1 MARKRAHAEI
11 GDSAH
16 VRTHVHSF
24 SVAEI
29 TGNNTNAPIT
39 TFIDRASSDNRRT
52 YRNEI
57 HVEPPS
63 PVKQARAGQLHQTQ
77 ADLPLPQPETDFA
90 SINLDRYEIDLDG
103 HDNASPT
110 RSSTPD
116 LPTFAKPSDPAL
128 QRFRDLRDIYGAKI
142 LRRHGTIRAADPD
155 CCRKC
160 KKVTDPEESLIYR
173 CKQCYGDHM
182 LCGPCMVAR
191 HELNPLHKIERW
203 NGRFFEKS
211 SLKSLGLRVQLGHP
225 PGERCCGS
233 VPIHADFV
241 VIHTNGIH
249 EVIVD
254 ACDCADN
261 RLDAGPPE
269 VQMLLAGWFPA
280 TDDKPRTCATLE
292 CLDHFRLT
300 THQAKT
306 TMYDY
311 YATLEKL
318 TDNTG
323 VKPPYRYHAFIRMC
337 REYGHLLM
345 LIQAGRLHC
354 QLGVA
359 GTKPGECAV
368 LCPCCPRPGV
378 NLPDGWEQAPPAYQ
392 FLYILFLALDAC
404 FRLKRRLVSSERKDP
419 ALGPGWSYLV
429 ESGPYREYLLTVT
442 DQKEMSTCSGL
453 AALDHANTKFSRGYA
468 ATGVGMGV
476 CARHE
481 FVQPN
486 GVGDLQKGER
496 YANMDW
502 IFASILRHAHPR
514 LRKIV
519 SYDILPPLLQL
530 HLAME
535 LMRFVIPKMH
545 IHSHTLICQ
554 LLFSLNLVP
563 GSAQTDGEGIE
574 RPWANIGGVASST
587 REMGPGSREDTL
599 NSHWGFWNWQKLLG
613 LGERLRTRA
622 DRAREEYA
630 AQLEAL
636 TEFSVQQEDR
646 VPVWLAMV
654 QKYEANPDA
663 PNPYA
668 TSAKGI
674 TEGDILLA
682 LEKDEEE
689 KTKSGQVPT
698 IHSVSPSSFVAAGLE
713 VEDQQ
718 RRLRVQVELKKA
730 ETTAQQI
737 DLVGLRR
744 KLNQSI
750 QRLRTLQAT
759 YTPGAIVALGAREN
773 VPNNEQPEQLPLFLP
788 SALSTAQRNVEPLK
802 RLAWIEDQLRD
813 GQCTTALVRL
823 RNQLHMKSR
832 LLTYKR
838 IQSRNQGANTRS
850 RTIVSR
856 NESKIRLHSEKYQ
869 MAWAAKCQLANGD
882 RSKVGFQVLRKEDI
896 RCMEDAEELLR
907 DAGKRRAQ
915 EERRRQRE
923 DTLRATRELPSLTAE
938 EEGER
943 AARGGEN
950 VREVS
955 WIWTAAGTSGTDA
968 ELEEALRIEWCKAYA
983 RTRRWGEEVQ
993 LVAEEVRRLGVTL
1006 EYNAQE
1012 WEDRAREVRVGAI
1025 IYEDAQAQ
1033 IAFALKQAAMYRRI
1047 AARAVISMTEER
1059 MGRGKKRRMPVDIWR
1074 AEEGE
1079 EGEMGRAEEEKEL
1092 DDLRANVSDEEFLL
1106 GGGEDDD

>member
-1 MARKRAHAEI
+1 MARKRTHAEI

-24 SVAEI
+24 SIAEI
-29 TGNNTNAPIT
+29 TGNNIHAPIT
-39 TFIDRASSDNRRT
+39 TFIDRASSDNRWT

-57 HVEPPS
+57 HVDPPS
-63 PVKQARAGQLHQTQ
+63 PVKQARAGQLHQAQTRV
-77 ADLPLPQPETDFA
+77 PLPQPQTDFA
-90 SINLDRYEIDLDG
+90 TINPDRYEIDLDG
-103 HDNASPT
+103 DDNAFPT
-110 RSSTPD
+110 RPSTPN
-116 LPTFAKPSDPAL
+116 LPKYAKPSDPAL
-128 QRFRDLRDIYGAKI
+128 HRFRALRDIYGANI
-142 LRRHGTIRAADPD
+142 LQRHGTIRAADPD

-160 KKVTDPEESLIYR
+160 KKVTDPEEFCIYR

-233 VPIHADFV
+233 VPIHTDFV

-249 EVIVD
+249 EVMVD

-269 VQMLLAGWFPA
+269 VQMLRAGWFPT

-306 TMYDY
+306 TIYDY

-345 LIQAGRLHC
+345 LILAGRLHC
-354 QLGVA
+354 GLGVA
-359 GTKPGECAV
+359 GTQPGQCTV

-378 NLPDGWEQAPPAYQ
+378 NLPDDWEQAPPQYQ
-392 FLYILFLALDAC
+392 FLYIMFLAMDAC

-419 ALGPGWSYLV
+419 SLGSGWSYLV

-453 AALDHANTKFSRGYA
+453 AALDHVNTKFSRGYA

-502 IFASILRHAHPR
+502 IFVSIMHHLHPQ
-514 LRKIV
+514 LRKII
-519 SYDILPPLLQL
+519 SYDIVCQWWKNLRSRLKKLPPLVRL

-535 LMRFVIPKMH
+535 LMCFVIPKMH

-613 LGERLRTRA
+613 LGKRLRTRA
-622 DRAREEYA
+622 DRAREEYS

-636 TEFSVQQEDR
+636 TQFSAQQEDR

-654 QKYEANPDA
+654 QEFEANPDA
-663 PNPYA
+663 KNLYA

-674 TEGDILLA
+674 TESDILLA
-682 LEKDEEE
+682 LERDEEE

-718 RRLRVQVELKKA
+718 RCLRVQVELKKA

-737 DLVGLRR
+737 DLVALRR

-750 QRLRTLQAT
+750 KRLRTLQAT
-759 YTPGAIVALGAREN
+759 YTPSTIVALAARQN
-773 VPNNEQPEQLPLFLP
+773 VANDEPPEQTPLFLP

-802 RLAWIEDQLRD
+802 RLAWMEDQLRD

-850 RTIVSR
+850 QTIVAR

-869 MAWAAKCQLANGD
+869 MAWAAKLQLANGD
-882 RSKVGFQVLRKEDI
+882 QSKRKDV
-896 RCMEDAEELLR
+896 
-907 DAGKRRAQ
+907 
-915 EERRRQRE
+915 
-923 DTLRATRELPSLTAE
+923 LRATGELPPLTAE

-983 RTRRWGEEVQ
+983 RTRRWGEEMQ
-993 LVAEEVRRLGVTL
+993 LVTEEVRRLGVTL
-1006 EYNAQE
+1006 EYNARE
-1012 WEDRAREVRVGAI
+1012 WEERATKVRVGAI
-1025 IYEDAQAQ
+1025 VYEDAEAQ
-1033 IAFALKQAAMYRRI
+1033 IAFALKQAAMYRSI
-1047 AARAVISMTEER
+1047 AARAVISMTELR
-1059 MGRGKKRRMPVDIWR
+1059 MGRGKKRRVAVDVWITEQEQG
-1074 AEEGE
+1074 AEGE
-1079 EGEMGRAEEEKEL
+1079 AGQAEDETEL
-1092 DDLRANVSDEEFLL
+1092 QDLRGNVSDEEFLL